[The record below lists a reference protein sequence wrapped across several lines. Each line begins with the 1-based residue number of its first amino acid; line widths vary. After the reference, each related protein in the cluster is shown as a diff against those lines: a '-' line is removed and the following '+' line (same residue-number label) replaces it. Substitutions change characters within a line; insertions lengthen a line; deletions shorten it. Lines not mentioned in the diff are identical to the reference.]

1 NHFRRFTV
9 SVKGSAPKPRMVAV
23 SMEILFCVILQ
34 NFGVVRLALLPN
46 LDAEAHVAQS
56 SKGKIQKTII
66 NEAAEQLPPKEY
78 GVIPSEPSK
87 RKEEAIRMRRAR
99 TNLESLINLL
109 EPRPGTEFSKMKSE
123 FEQLHFALRG
133 LTTARVYR
141 LSGLNPSFDTLFP
154 KLHSPEPVP
163 TPAPLL
169 TDAAPP
175 DVINHDYL
183 PPFSLDEDLPGTGST
198 VSEGESR
205 WIPDILQNF
214 MGLTLDKLISRRT
227 EPSQSETRESP
238 SITVSNKDEHGGA
251 STISTPE
258 MRKLLA
264 EASPPKGVLEGSHFG
279 LVTDRI
285 LNDRIQLW
293 NSLETKITNLKS
305 DQTNVEEKQ
314 IIHPVDQTTLIKSL
328 YFMGDF
334 ILRNGMMPP
343 EFIDNIQIFKLETLQ
358 KMIEYHIELQFEW
371 FERDFFDHLLKLC
384 VLTDSTIEALSERDQ
399 MHVVYTTLKTI
410 MRLAHN
416 NMPGDEGQL
425 SEQFAPLRHEFL
437 QLDFLAEVDSLSSR
451 LSDRQDAIDL
461 HNFNNLPIVILLDY
475 TIQFFQNPLIN
486 FPPGQTRIEFQLV
499 YFILDFTHRYYR
511 PLLDDI
517 VNKMEN
523 PLGSALFEKQFKY
536 ISSWFNW
543 YRSKDQDPSVLKQP
557 DPSFFEIAD
566 DNRRDYVFRQ
576 WVDRVTIAIFRHD
589 DTASSSFNLWMKR
602 PYSQSFHHF

>member
-1 NHFRRFTV
+1 
-9 SVKGSAPKPRMVAV
+9 
-23 SMEILFCVILQ
+23 
-34 NFGVVRLALLPN
+34 
-46 LDAEAHVAQS
+46 
-56 SKGKIQKTII
+56 
-66 NEAAEQLPPKEY
+66 
-78 GVIPSEPSK
+78 
-87 RKEEAIRMRRAR
+87 
-99 TNLESLINLL
+99 
-109 EPRPGTEFSKMKSE
+109 
-123 FEQLHFALRG
+123 
-133 LTTARVYR
+133 
-141 LSGLNPSFDTLFP
+141 
-154 KLHSPEPVP
+154 
-163 TPAPLL
+163 
-169 TDAAPP
+169 
-175 DVINHDYL
+175 
-183 PPFSLDEDLPGTGST
+183 
-198 VSEGESR
+198 
-205 WIPDILQNF
+205 

-371 FERDFFDHLLKLC
+371 FERDFFDRECSLIPQLGF
-384 VLTDSTIEALSERDQ
+384 LTSGPTVSHFHRSIEALSERDQ

-511 PLLDDI
+511 P
-517 VNKMEN
+517 
-523 PLGSALFEKQFKY
+523 S
-536 ISSWFNW
+536 
-543 YRSKDQDPSVLKQP
+543 
-557 DPSFFEIAD
+557 
-566 DNRRDYVFRQ
+566 
-576 WVDRVTIAIFRHD
+576 
-589 DTASSSFNLWMKR
+589 
-602 PYSQSFHHF
+602 